1 MTEKIKVLHI
11 VGAMNKGGTE
21 TMLMNIYRNIDRD
34 NIQFDFVSF
43 SEEEAYYD
51 KEIKLLG
58 GKVISLNMPNIK
70 NIKNS
75 ILDLCNIIE
84 KYGPYDAI
92 HAHTLFNSGI
102 GITAAKKCGVK
113 VRICHSHTT
122 QDNNNGIKRK
132 IYAKAMRYLI
142 NKNSTHLLACSDEA
156 GRFLFG
162 DKSLKKENYTC
173 IPNLIDYKK
182 ILNTSNKKV
191 KEFKSQMKLDN
202 AIVLGHIGT
211 FKESKNHI
219 FILNIV
225 KYMTEC
231 GDNIKLLLV
240 GDGSLKARIEEITK
254 EYDIENKVIFVGI
267 RDDIDVMIGAMDVF
281 IFPSIYEG
289 FGLVL
294 LEAQAGGIPC
304 VVSKA
309 IQPEV
314 DLGIGLVNKLS
325 LDDSLMTWRD
335 TILQVLNKREDNQ
348 HIIEEA
354 FNQNGYSIE
363 NCVNKFISTY
373 NFM

>member
-1 MTEKIKVLHI
+1 
-11 VGAMNKGGTE
+11 
-21 TMLMNIYRNIDRD
+21 
-34 NIQFDFVSF
+34 
-43 SEEEAYYD
+43 
-51 KEIKLLG
+51 
-58 GKVISLNMPNIK
+58 
-70 NIKNS
+70 
-75 ILDLCNIIE
+75 
-84 KYGPYDAI
+84 
-92 HAHTLFNSGI
+92 
-102 GITAAKKCGVK
+102 
-113 VRICHSHTT
+113 
-122 QDNNNGIKRK
+122 
-132 IYAKAMRYLI
+132 
-142 NKNSTHLLACSDEA
+142 
-156 GRFLFG
+156 
-162 DKSLKKENYTC
+162 
-173 IPNLIDYKK
+173 
-182 ILNTSNKKV
+182 
-191 KEFKSQMKLDN
+191 MKLDN